1 MSARSW
7 SEQGLCRSALA
18 VALGLALAPAA
29 ASGVIVKTNAGG
41 GADARVT
48 ENTPTGVIGPTGA
61 TSGGS
66 GTSTIDVR
74 SNGNLTA
81 NRDKNEIGLLRF
93 DLSPGV
99 AGLNRTDI
107 ATAQLEMVYQR
118 TGPQSGSFDVYGVL
132 PGVSGEDSWDE
143 GAISFN
149 NAPGF
154 TFDGDTSTRGINPGD
169 TQFLGTVAFANQ
181 TKPPTVADIDN
192 GIGVIKFGDDEDNT
206 ALVNF
211 LRLADT
217 DDLVS
222 FILTV
227 TNEGNTQYRLAS
239 KELTSLESGT
249 PAGNAGDFAARL
261 VVAVPEP
268 ASLGVLGLAAVMSMR
283 RRRR

>member
-7 SEQGLCRSALA
+7 GEQGLCRSALV
-18 VALGLALAPAA
+18 VALGLVLAPAGA
-29 ASGVIVKTNAGG
+29 FGVVVKTNAGA
-41 GADARVT
+41 GADGRVT
-48 ENTPTGVIGPTGA
+48 ENVSGMVGPTGA

-74 SNGNLTA
+74 SNGN
-81 NRDKNEIGLLRF
+81 NGGNEDKNEIGLLRF
-93 DLSPGV
+93 DLSSGIS
-99 AGLNRTDI
+99 GLNRADI

-118 TGPQSGSFDVYGVL
+118 NGPHNGSFDVYGVL
-132 PGVSGEDSWDE
+132 PGVSGEDNWDE
-143 GAISFN
+143 GSISFN
-149 NAPGF
+149 NAPGI

-169 TQFLGTVAFANQ
+169 TQFLGTVAFTDQ

-206 ALVNF
+206 ALINF

-227 TNEGNTQYRLAS
+227 TNEGNTQFRLAS

-249 PAGNAGDFAARL
+249 PAGVAGDFAARL

-268 ASLGVLGLAAVMSMR
+268 ASLGVLGLGALMGLR